1 MERTYKE
8 GTRAQEKEMT
18 KSVTFTLNPLPS
30 KEWNRRGILPRWMNQ
45 DGSSVVTSVL
55 GSDPFRSLAITQLF
69 RLCLIVFLLF
79 TLTLSSSHAQQQKET
94 NEKRVEE
101 NKKTDSGDKWFA
113 MDKFLHFAA
122 SAGITG
128 LSYHYYHCQYN
139 NPEKNSI
146 YFSISFAGAAG
157 IGKEVYDHRY
167 KKTGWSW
174 KDIVVDAAGIAVG
187 YLLFIKLSKK

>member
-1 MERTYKE
+1 
-8 GTRAQEKEMT
+8 MT
-18 KSVTFTLNPLPS
+18 KPVTLTLNPPPS

-55 GSDPFRSLAITQLF
+55 GSDPFRSLAMTQPF
-69 RLCLIVFLLF
+69 RLCLILFLLF

-101 NKKTDSGDKWFA
+101 NKKADSGDKWFA

-128 LSYHYYHCQYN
+128 LSYHCYHCQYN

-146 YFSISFAGAAG
+146 YFSISIAGAAG
-157 IGKEVYDHRY
+157 IGKEVYDHRF

-174 KDIVVDAAGIAVG
+174 KDIVADAAGIVVG
-187 YLLFIKLSKK
+187 YYLFIKLHK